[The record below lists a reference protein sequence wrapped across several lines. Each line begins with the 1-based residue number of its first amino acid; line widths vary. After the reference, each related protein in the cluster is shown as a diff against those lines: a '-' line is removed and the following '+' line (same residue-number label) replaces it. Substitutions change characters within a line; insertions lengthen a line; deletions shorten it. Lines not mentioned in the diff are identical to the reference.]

1 MLKVKLL
8 NEQCTL
14 NNFEYKEVKEYIP
27 NLPFKIKLQIMDS
40 ETDHRL
46 IPGTAAKMNAIFQT
60 RDGEELTVAA
70 SMLFSPD
77 DRSMW
82 EVSLTAEQ
90 SNDIIGGNVQ
100 FMLDFQ
106 GDSTTPDLA
115 DATDLRAGM
124 GYSIIAKVTF
134 DGEC

>member
-1 MLKVKLL
+1 
-8 NEQCTL
+8 
-14 NNFEYKEVKEYIP
+14 
-27 NLPFKIKLQIMDS
+27 
-40 ETDHRL
+40 
-46 IPGTAAKMNAIFQT
+46 
-60 RDGEELTVAA
+60 
-70 SMLFSPD
+70 
-77 DRSMW
+77 MW

>member
-1 MLKVKLL
+1 MLTIKLL

-14 NNFEYKEVKEYIP
+14 NNFDYLEQKEYIP
-27 NLPFKIKLQIMDS
+27 NLPFKLKYQISDS
-40 ETDHRL
+40 ETKQRL

-60 RDGEELTVAA
+60 RDGSTLSKSCT
-70 SMLFSPD
+70 MLFNPD

-82 EVSLTAEQ
+82 EVSLTAEE
-90 SNDIIGGNVQ
+90 SNDIIGSNVE
-100 FMLDFQ
+100 FHLDFN
-106 GDSTTPDLA
+106 GDSTVDDLS

-124 GYSIIAKVTF
+124 GYSLLAKIVF